1 MKPPARNVQRCSPV
15 AEKYWESY
23 RKSSRECAC
32 VVTSEFSIKRRIL
45 DIGDSAVLYYISSA
59 ICAEGLHFSAF
70 ILFSN
75 SVCIFTENPSISSSM
90 SSGIDS
96 SIISSRLANSVLL
109 VYWLIACGPV
119 FVQFRQLHPSPQ
131 AFPFALHPHW
141 RVWHPVLHPHPL
153 RSPATRSCTS
163 SMLLGLSHS
172 TESYHHPAVI
182 SKRFWSDCVAFSLL
196 P

>member
-1 MKPPARNVQRCSPV
+1 MRFCLKRLRCRAGVLP
-15 AEKYWESY
+15 
-23 RKSSRECAC
+23 
-32 VVTSEFSIKRRIL
+32 
-45 DIGDSAVLYYISSA
+45 VLYNIRGSHFSSARYAHAHNILRPHISS
-59 ICAEGLHFSAF
+59 AEGLHFSAF

-141 RVWHPVLHPHPL
+141 RVWHHPHPL
-153 RSPATRSCTS
+153 PPVLA
-163 SMLLGLSHS
+163 L
-172 TESYHHPAVI
+172 HP
-182 SKRFWSDCVAFSLL
+182 CC
-196 P
+196 